1 MNAFYSTFINR
12 LYDQC
17 DYLEKILKRDLKKED
32 LGLILNGKPGWSC
45 KYRPLLGCA
54 TPQGIGKAWA
64 TVGAAVA
71 EVAGYDSADPD
82 TRQRV
87 RRGGVTRQSLNDAR
101 LRLPP
106 GKRPSDIERPASV
119 NARADNVAKV
129 QKTFEY
135 ALLDLEREGFSKSD
149 LGSLAVAPKPKVSRL
164 DDFNPNI
171 VSALTDVQKLE
182 EIAQLSKL
190 SSGNVFIKIGPEPW
204 NSTVMLL
211 GFVERALV
219 KARAEQDK
227 LAAKHSARLE
237 VKKSALAILAKSA
250 AAGAKEPTSDEYMTL
265 CRFRKVLNP
274 STLTTKAARK
284 AAYEAAVR
292 SCPDLPEEEPEQR
305 DVHVLAGFSLSNV
318 DELIQRIKACDIKN
332 CFRLPQTAL
341 GRASVQPD
349 YFVERSPPAP
359 PAPSPPAAL
368 PSARATNEMAQS
380 VFDSVMELQ
389 GEEIYS

>member
-1 MNAFYSTFINR
+1 MLTE
-12 LYDQC
+12 YDCTCFTTAETLVLQ
-17 DYLEKILKRDLKKED
+17 DL
-32 LGLILNGKPGWSC
+32 
-45 KYRPLLGCA
+45 
-54 TPQGIGKAWA
+54 
-64 TVGAAVA
+64 
-71 EVAGYDSADPD
+71 
-82 TRQRV
+82 
-87 RRGGVTRQSLNDAR
+87 
-101 LRLPP
+101 
-106 GKRPSDIERPASV
+106 
-119 NARADNVAKV
+119 
-129 QKTFEY
+129 
-135 ALLDLEREGFSKSD
+135 
-149 LGSLAVAPKPKVSRL
+149 
-164 DDFNPNI
+164 
-171 VSALTDVQKLE
+171 LTDLFTDLFTDLCLVGLPGCVQC
-182 EIAQLSKL
+182 
-190 SSGNVFIKIGPEPW
+190 
-204 NSTVMLL
+204 
-211 GFVERALV
+211 
-219 KARAEQDK
+219 
-227 LAAKHSARLE
+227 H
-237 VKKSALAILAKSA
+237 LAKSA

-341 GRASVQPD
+341 GRASEQPD